1 MVRAASGGGKKRPV
15 FLDFAGVE
23 SMGDDARGNRTG
35 PAGPADDP
43 ALSVRLKRLG
53 QRLGE
58 VGARRPV
65 QEGPPRSAAD
75 MSGFARGMRLSTELV
90 AGVLVGAFLGW
101 ALDRLLGTS
110 PWGLIVL
117 LMLGFV
123 AGVLNV
129 MRSAGLASG
138 GFPVGKERRDD

>member
-1 MVRAASGGGKKRPV
+1 
-15 FLDFAGVE
+15 
-23 SMGDDARGNRTG
+23 MGDDARENRTG
-35 PAGPADDP
+35 PTDDP
-43 ALSVRLKRLG
+43 ALSARLKRLG

-58 VGARRPV
+58 VGPHRPV
-65 QEGPPRSAAD
+65 QNTPPRSAAD

-90 AGVLVGAFLGW
+90 AGVLVGAALGW
-101 ALDRLLGTS
+101 GLDRLLGTS

-138 GFPVGKERRDD
+138 GFPVGRERRDD